1 VVHIDLI
8 VRVWGVG
15 NILVTFVGF
24 ISSISRSLVDVISIF
39 IRCWIIAITMIQLLD
54 MNRSRPIAISRFSG
68 SLVDIVAI
76 FIRCWVISMIRL
88 LDMNRSRPVA
98 ISRLSR
104 PLSISMVVGFRMINL
119 DLVVRIWS
127 ADILVAFTS
136 SAISS
141 LSRSL
146 FVVMINFISIR
157 SMVGFSVLVD
167 IGMPMTVAVSSRSFT
182 ITSISLNSLGTSVVV
197 AYS

>member
-1 VVHIDLI
+1 
-8 VRVWGVG
+8 
-15 NILVTFVGF
+15 
-24 ISSISRSLVDVISIF
+24 
-39 IRCWIIAITMIQLLD
+39 MIQLLD

-68 SLVDIVAI
+68 SLVDVVAI
-76 FIRCWVISMIRL
+76 FIRCWIIAITMIQL

-119 DLVVRIWS
+119 NLVVRIWS

-146 FVVMINFISIR
+146 FVVMINFISIK

-167 IGMPMTVAVSSRSFT
+167 IGMPMTAAVSSRSFM